1 MDDKRLIALFHRYI
15 DKTAT
20 PAEKEALR
28 QLMAQPENDALVKE
42 LMGEAWDEFI
52 PAATHFREEESEAM
66 LQQVLA
72 TGAIEVNIQQ
82 RPRRRTLLVAAV
94 TTGILLMTAGA
105 WLWQHSRQQPPATFA
120 GASHIKNDIAPGI
133 NKATLLLGDGSQ
145 ITLDS
150 SRSGTLAQQG
160 NVKILQLD
168 SGQLAYSGIASS
180 SETVQYNVLTT
191 PRGGEYQV
199 TLPDGT
205 KAWLNA
211 ASSLK
216 FPTTFTGKNRT
227 VELSGEAYFEVAAN
241 AAKPF
246 IVHTSQS
253 TIEVLGTHFNINAYH
268 DERAILTTLLE
279 GAVKVSNNDNQTIL
293 APGQQASI
301 NTATGKLQVK
311 TVDTE
316 EAVAWKND
324 QFAFH
329 DMDLPTIM
337 RQIARWYDVE
347 IVYAGNTPAD
357 EINGKISRNY
367 NISQVLKMLE
377 YTAGIKYTVEG
388 HKVTIYN

>member
-20 PAEKEALR
+20 LAEKQELMALI
-28 QLMAQPENDALVKE
+28 AQPENDALVKE
-42 LMGEAWDEFI
+42 LMNETWEELLPDTPHFSEA
-52 PAATHFREEESEAM
+52 ESAAM

-72 TGAIEVNIQQ
+72 TRAVTVDIRK
-82 RPRRRTLLVAAV
+82 RPRRIGVMVAAV
-94 TTGILLMTAGA
+94 TTGVLLMAAGA
-105 WLWQHSRQQPPATFA
+105 WWWQNNHTTAPVKLA
-120 GASHIKNDIAPGI
+120 GQSQIKNDIAPGI
-133 NKATLLLGDGSQ
+133 TKATLQLADGSQ

-150 SRSGTLAQQG
+150 SRTGTLAQQG
-160 NVKILQLD
+160 NVKIVQTN
-168 SGQLAYSGIASS
+168 GGELAYSGSTTANAA
-180 SETVQYNVLTT
+180 VQYNILTT

-216 FPTTFTGKNRT
+216 YPTAFVGNTRT

-246 IVHTSQS
+246 TVHTNKS
-253 TIEVLGTHFNINAYH
+253 TIEVLGTHFNINAYT
-268 DERAILTTLLE
+268 DEKTTLTTLLE
-279 GAVKVSNNDNQTIL
+279 GAVKVSSNNGQTIL
-293 APGQQASI
+293 SPGQQANI
-301 NTATGKLQVK
+301 NASSGALQVK

-316 EAVAWKND
+316 EAIAWKND
-324 QFAFH
+324 QFAFR
-329 DMDLPTIM
+329 DMNLPTIM

-347 IVYAGNTPAD
+347 IVYTGTPSAD
-357 EINGKISRNY
+357 EISGKISRNY

-377 YTAGIKYTVEG
+377 YTAGIKYSVDG